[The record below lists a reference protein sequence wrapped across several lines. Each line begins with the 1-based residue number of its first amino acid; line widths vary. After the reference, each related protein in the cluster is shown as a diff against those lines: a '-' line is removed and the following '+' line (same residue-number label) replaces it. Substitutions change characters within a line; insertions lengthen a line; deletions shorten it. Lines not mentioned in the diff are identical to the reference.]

1 MSTRSIFLMGA
12 PAPETLDWDKDEL
25 LDKPVAPF
33 SAIDNYIQEYWPF
46 SDDAGVKWRSLQ
58 DRGLEQSSEFTAAPG
73 HDRDTQFFTT
83 HDLAAANEDLR
94 APLELELSHFY
105 DHSFSVHE
113 TSEISHP
120 WVLSGESIQDS
131 TSGLDDTASFNS
143 SDNREG
149 IGQCV
154 EAIQGGLSDLKDV
167 PNAGYLHSIVPQTM
181 TVNLIVGIITICPP
195 RRVMTRQWNREQD
208 IVELVVADETKTG
221 FSVTFWLDP
230 ERDGTG
236 IGRNDDSN
244 RLRRA
249 LADLRPRDI
258 VLLRMVRLS
267 SFRERV
273 YGQSLRK
280 GITRIDLLHR
290 QQMDAT
296 DSVGDYS
303 LRRIQAAREDDHT
316 LMKVRRV
323 REWIKRF
330 VEEKDDRRGMPQC
343 HPLPPDTQ

>member
-1 MSTRSIFLMGA
+1 MGA

-25 LDKPVAPF
+25 LDKPIAPF
-33 SAIDNYIQEYWPF
+33 SAGDNYSQEYWPF
-46 SDDAGVKWRSLQ
+46 SNDAGVRWRSLQ
-58 DRGLEQSSEFTAAPG
+58 DRGLEQSGQVTAALD

-83 HDLAAANEDLR
+83 HDLGAANGDLT
-94 APLELELSHFY
+94 APREPELSLFY
-105 DHSFSVHE
+105 NHSFSVHE
-113 TSEISHP
+113 TSEISP
-120 WVLSGESIQDS
+120 WALSGESIQDS
-131 TSGLDDTASFNS
+131 TSGLDDTGSFNS
-143 SDNREG
+143 SNDREPV
-149 IGQCV
+149 GQCV
-154 EAIQGGLSDLKDV
+154 EAIQGGLSDLKDI

-195 RRVMTRQWNREQD
+195 RRVTTRQWKREQD

-230 ERDGTG
+230 ETDGAETDQ
-236 IGRNDDSN
+236 NDDSN

-258 VLLRMVRLS
+258 VLLRTVGLG

-280 GITRIDLLHR
+280 GVTKIDMLHR
-290 QQMDAT
+290 QQMDAM
-296 DSVGDYS
+296 DSGGVYS
-303 LRRIQAAREDDHT
+303 LRRIQTAREEDHT